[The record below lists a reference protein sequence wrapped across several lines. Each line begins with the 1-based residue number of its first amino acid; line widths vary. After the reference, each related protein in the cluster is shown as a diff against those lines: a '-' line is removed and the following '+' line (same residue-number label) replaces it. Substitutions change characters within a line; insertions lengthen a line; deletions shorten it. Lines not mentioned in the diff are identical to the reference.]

1 MSNAKVEYRPSLLE
15 RISGPNA
22 VPLTALVKK
31 GEVAAEKVQES
42 FGDYLGTRLRDLAD
56 VRYRL
61 SGAPDEASG
70 AVWDQFYSLVV
81 DLRGSAAMAGRQGL
95 GEVCTSLETL
105 LKEHARDAR
114 AAQVAAS
121 HVDTLVLLSSGH
133 EGPAA
138 VKRLSAELVQAV
150 ARIPR
155 RF

>member
-22 VPLTALVKK
+22 VPLSALVKK

-56 VRYRL
+56 VRIRL
-61 SGAPDEASG
+61 SGAPD

-121 HVDTLVLLSSGH
+121 HVDTLVLLSSGQ
-133 EGPAA
+133 ESPAA